1 MARRSAYAWAPRL
14 WIPLRVRVALW
25 ILLNSVTMNGG
36 VHPSNAERPGPGE
49 PGADKLQQA
58 LGPDQSQRASNP
70 AQPKGP
76 GPEFLPP
83 QAPPPRYPSPPP
95 AANRYRPPSGRVS
108 GAIFIA
114 VVALVIAAMALT
126 TYLDTRP
133 RQPAASPAPAASTL
147 PVPPNDKTVYFNS
160 SEGRG
165 ELELLDQYWTDI
177 GGTTYSMIQVR
188 ITSHRGNLTF
198 WLGMFDPANAVV
210 EASPQHSRQPTL
222 IHGRVA
228 SGATRTG
235 WAAFPMER
243 GTTTLVMQND
253 LNESVIALRVPA

>member
-1 MARRSAYAWAPRL
+1 
-14 WIPLRVRVALW
+14 
-25 ILLNSVTMNGG
+25 MNGG
-36 VHPSNAERPGPGE
+36 EHPSNTERPTPGT
-49 PGADKLQQA
+49 PGADKLPWTF
-58 LGPDQSQRASNP
+58 GPDQP
-70 AQPKGP
+70 TGP

-83 QAPPPRYPSPPP
+83 QAPPPPSASPPLTSH
-95 AANRYRPPSGRVS
+95 RYRPPSGRIS
-108 GAIFIA
+108 GAILIA

-133 RQPAASPAPAASTL
+133 RQPASSPAPAASTL

-177 GGTTYSMIQVR
+177 GGATYSMIQVR

-198 WLGMFDPANAVV
+198 WLGMFDPGNAVV

-243 GTTTLVMQND
+243 GNTTLVMQND